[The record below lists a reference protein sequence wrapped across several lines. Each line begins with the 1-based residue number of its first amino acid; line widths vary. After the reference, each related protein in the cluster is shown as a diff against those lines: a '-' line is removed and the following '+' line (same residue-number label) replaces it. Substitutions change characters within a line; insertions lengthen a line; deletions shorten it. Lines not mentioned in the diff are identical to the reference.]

1 MSNWL
6 NLSEVD
12 ILLKEVRPFQY
23 RERNTNFYLEE
34 KSRKKH
40 AIVFI
45 KFGSISYDIDGRT
58 IRLEKG
64 DILLLKKGE
73 AYNAYNSDGPE
84 IPYAFYIVYFDI
96 VQDEIPY
103 FKRLAKITHYEKFL
117 DLFEKGYSI
126 GKKMGTAYKI
136 ALRAVLSDILY
147 NLYKEYYSSKITE
160 PSFLHMEKAKKHIDA
175 HYNEKITITT
185 LTDLSG
191 FSRAHFKR
199 LFSKYYNMT
208 PSEYITMV
216 RIEHAKTMLE
226 SNIFSLKE
234 IAEQC
239 GFYDEYYFSKVFQK
253 KVGCT
258 PKKY

>member
-1 MSNWL
+1 MNDWL

-12 ILLKEVRPFQY
+12 ISLKEVRPFQY
-23 RERNTNFYLEE
+23 RERNTDFYLEK
-34 KSRKKH
+34 KSREKH
-40 AIVFI
+40 AILFM
-45 KFGSISYDIDGRT
+45 KFGSISYNIDNTT

-73 AYNAYNSDGPE
+73 SYTAYNSDGPE

-96 VQDEIPY
+96 FENEIPY
-103 FKRLAKITHYEKFL
+103 FKRFTKITHYEKFL
-117 DLFEKGYSI
+117 DLFSKGYSI
-126 GKKMGTAYKI
+126 SKKMGTAHKI
-136 ALRAVLSDILY
+136 ALKAILSDVLY
-147 NLYKEYYSSKITE
+147 SLYKEYYSSEIIE

-175 HYNEKITITT
+175 HYNEKLNITT
-185 LTDLSG
+185 LSDLSG

-199 LFSKYYNMT
+199 LFSKYYNTT